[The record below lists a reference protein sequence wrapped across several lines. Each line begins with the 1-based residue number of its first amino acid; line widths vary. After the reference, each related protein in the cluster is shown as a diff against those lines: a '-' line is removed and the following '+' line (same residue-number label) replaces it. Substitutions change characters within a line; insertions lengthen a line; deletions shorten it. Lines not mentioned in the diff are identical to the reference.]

1 MAYQDRIREARN
13 AVGMTQEQL
22 ANKLGIATST
32 LNGYEKGNRE
42 PNISDISKILAM
54 LNIDDNYLYHDEM
67 EDLHIS

>member
-32 LNGYEKGNRE
+32 LNGYEKGLFQK
-42 PNISDISKILAM
+42 S
-54 LNIDDNYLYHDEM
+54 
-67 EDLHIS
+67 